1 MQRPRLPA
9 ESTSFGSH
17 STGRPK
23 QIKALIALLT
33 GYWRLNPGL
42 QLHEILDRLTPGAP
56 HILDGSKGDDAA
68 LIAALRAIPEL
79 DELSAQWP
87 DPDHTYD
94 AEPD

>member
-1 MQRPRLPA
+1 MQRPQLSA

-23 QIKALIALLT
+23 QMKALLALLT
-33 GYWRLNPGL
+33 GYWRLNPSL
-42 QLHEILDRLTPGAP
+42 QLHEILDRLTPGAA
-56 HILDGSKGDDAA
+56 HILDAPNRNDAA

-94 AEPD
+94 EELD